1 MSTLNDLYLVNNNLT
16 ISHVGA
22 FSVPGVGSDLTSCN
36 YPFGVLP
43 VYWAGFA
50 ATLQNNNSMLP
61 TWSISQQINNI
72 GFNIQRSK
80 DGETWENIG
89 FQVNNPDESSL
100 TYSYTD
106 ASPKFGI
113 NYYRIQEVDLDG
125 NFSYSIIK
133 TVTLS
138 GNNTVSIWP
147 IPTKGTIK
155 VQVPRASNGQGVIS
169 GSLHLQARRSFQGCL
184 MKV

>member
-1 MSTLNDLYLVNNNLT
+1 M
-16 ISHVGA
+16 GA

-50 ATLQNNNSMLP
+50 ATLQNNNSMLL

-80 DGETWENIG
+80 DETWENIG

-100 TYSYTD
+100 TYSCRCQ
-106 ASPKFGI
+106 PKIRHQLLWDTGSRFG
-113 NYYRIQEVDLDG
+113 
-125 NFSYSIIK
+125 
-133 TVTLS
+133 
-138 GNNTVSIWP
+138 W
-147 IPTKGTIK
+147 
-155 VQVPRASNGQGVIS
+155 
-169 GSLHLQARRSFQGCL
+169 
-184 MKV
+184 